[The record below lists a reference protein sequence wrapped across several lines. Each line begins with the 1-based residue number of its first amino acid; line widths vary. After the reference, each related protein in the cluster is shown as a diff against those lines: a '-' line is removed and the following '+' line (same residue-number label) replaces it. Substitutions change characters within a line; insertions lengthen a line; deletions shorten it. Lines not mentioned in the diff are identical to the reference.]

1 MNSISTDDLVIII
14 FTAVCVT
21 FVFAV
26 TYTNIFKSKTY
37 KKLYEIMSNSNMCAN
52 NLNLVNENYVFFL
65 SEEGKE
71 LNLQK
76 GSKIVSLKYILSSND
91 HNDLLRFF
99 YNKKE
104 DLQWTNQEKL
114 EVEKFKKIVDLN

>member
-1 MNSISTDDLVIII
+1 MIPLSTDDLVMIV

-26 TYTNIFKSKTY
+26 TCTNIFKSKTY
-37 KKLYEIMSNSNMCAN
+37 KKLYEIMSNSKMCAN

-76 GSKIVSLKYILSSND
+76 GNKIVSLKYILSSND
-91 HNDLLRFF
+91 HNDLLSFF

-104 DLQWTNQEKL
+104 DLQWKNQEKV
-114 EVEKFKKIVDLN
+114 EVEKFKEIVSLD